1 MNKILLIKTK
11 GCESCEI
18 VEHNIKEIIDSN
30 KKYNCVLE
38 VIDKNNC
45 NKVFL
50 KQNKI
55 TDFPTVIFYKDDTI
69 KFKFVGNYPIIVIIQ
84 WIHNFF
90 LT

>member
-1 MNKILLIKTK
+1 MNKILLIKTE

-45 NKVFL
+45 HKVFL

-55 TDFPTVIFYKDDTI
+55 TDFPTVIFYKDDII

>member
-1 MNKILLIKTK
+1 MNKILLIKTE

-18 VEHNIKEIIDSN
+18 VEHNIKEIINSS

-38 VIDKNNC
+38 VIDKKDC
-45 NKVFL
+45 NKTFL

-55 TDFPTVIFYKDDTI
+55 TDFPTVMLCKDDII
-69 KFKFVGNYPIIVIIQ
+69 KFKFVGNYPTIVIIQ

-90 LT
+90 FT

>member
-18 VEHNIKEIIDSN
+18 VERRIKEIINSN
-30 KKYNCVLE
+30 KKYNCVLQ
-38 VIDKNNC
+38 VIDKNDC
-45 NKVFL
+45 HKVFL

-55 TDFPTVIFYKDDTI
+55 TDFPTVIFYKDDDI
-69 KFKFVGNYPIIVIIQ
+69 KFKFVGNYPSIVIIQ

-90 LT
+90 FT

>member
-1 MNKILLIKTK
+1 MNKILLIKTE

-18 VEHNIKEIIDSN
+18 VEHNINNIINSF
-30 KKYNCVLE
+30 KQCNCVLE
-38 VIDKNNC
+38 VIDKNDC
-45 NKVFL
+45 DKVFL

-55 TDFPTVIFYKDDTI
+55 TDFPTVIFYKDDII